1 MKKYTITLGGWYQRT
16 TLHLSEVHGFFESGY
31 SKLPLNK
38 QRLHE
43 LFTGLKL
50 ESVERHADFFEYV
63 EAHTS
68 DGIRI
73 RYYEDGLYILSCD
86 SADIPEA
93 KSRLEIYFKNNFE
106 PAIAYI
112 FSLGAPTPKLLAN
125 IESKHPIVMTVHVD
139 DMKTYRLDE
148 SLFGEAYQTVKT
160 THSTVY
166 KTPDSIVIVTTKKK
180 QNVTDQL
187 IASHIFFREFKDQLE
202 KYLHIH
208 RMIWEDISK
217 IKEQKFIQG
226 SEVEDYR
233 ARLDS
238 YQKTIDLIMNRINQ
252 MGSYSLTRA
261 SIARQHDLEESLAQL
276 FQYRFEVLQDTLYYI
291 KEIWNMTD
299 KYLKAAIQNIIEIK
313 GQSASRNIVS
323 LQVITTAGVVAALYN
338 HLSRPDIPGVTS
350 MGVLYFMLLL
360 SITWIINWTVMKF
373 YSHKEYKI
381 GIADRAKM

>member
-31 SKLPLNK
+31 SKLPLKKN
-38 QRLHE
+38 RLRE
-43 LFTGLKL
+43 LFTGLDL
-50 ESVERHADFFEYV
+50 TSVERHADFFEYV

-73 RYYEDGLYILSCD
+73 RYFEDGLYILSCD

-93 KSRLEIYFKNNFE
+93 KSRLESYFKDNFE

-148 SLFGEAYQTVKT
+148 DLFGKAYQTVKT
-160 THSTVY
+160 AHSTVY
-166 KTPDSIVIVTTKKK
+166 KTQESIVIVTTKEK
-180 QNVTDQL
+180 QNITDQL

-208 RMIWEDISK
+208 RMIWEDISE
-217 IKEQKFIQG
+217 IKEQRFIQG

-233 ARLDS
+233 AKLDS

-252 MGSYSLTRA
+252 MGSYSMTRA
-261 SIARQHDLEESLAQL
+261 SIARQHDLEESLSQL
-276 FQYRFEVLQDTLYYI
+276 FQYRFEVLQDTLFYI

-338 HLSRPDIPGVTS
+338 HLSRPDIPGITS